1 MKTSVQVPSLPTKTT
16 DADVE
21 EAFHRWEHSIEQAL
35 QSAKKLQETLNQVLS
50 KETLDHGQANSDPR

>member
-21 EAFHRWEHSIEQAL
+21 EAFQRWEHSIEQAL
-35 QSAKKLQETLNQVLS
+35 QSAKKLQETLNRVLS
-50 KETLDHGQANSDPR
+50 KETLDHGQTNPDSR